1 MKIPFDVTFHPSWWY
16 KHAGVSFK
24 REFFTDPEYRIEADI
39 QMRKVL
45 HEKFGDF
52 GLGEKKPQPR
62 PLLGS
67 DLIASGF
74 LHSEIMGCEV
84 RYQEENPP
92 EVICTNLSDEA
103 VMNLRL
109 PELEKIELW
118 KNIEEQGKYLYEKFG
133 FVETHMN
140 LMGIQNIAMDLRG
153 QNLLM
158 DYYLNPELAH
168 HLLGLC
174 TQLSIAI
181 GRWFKRYSNN
191 LSAGVT
197 AIVKQTVP
205 DMYLTSNCT
214 VEMISLDTYN
224 TFLAEYD
231 QLLAEAFGSF
241 GIHHCGQTME
251 HVVEGYKNIKNLK
264 FAEVGAFSDIG
275 YVRKHLPDIHLNLRY
290 SPVKLKDV
298 QGDELYQEIHR
309 MIELGKPFNL
319 LSISCVGID
328 SLVKDEQVRNFLSC
342 CKNISPLV

>member
-1 MKIPFDVTFHPSWWY
+1 MKIPFDVTFHPSWWH

-24 REFFTDPEYRIEADI
+24 KEFFTDAEYRIEADI

-45 HEKFGDF
+45 YEKFGDF
-52 GLGEKKPQPR
+52 GLGEKSPKPR

-67 DLIASGF
+67 DLIASGY

-92 EVICTNLSDEA
+92 EVLCANLSDEA
-103 VMNLRL
+103 VMNLQS
-109 PELEKIELW
+109 PDLEKIEIW
-118 KNIEEQGKYLYEKFG
+118 RNIEAQGKYLYEKYG
-133 FVETHMN
+133 FVETHIN

-168 HLLGLC
+168 HLLEVC
-174 TQLSIAI
+174 TQLSIDI
-181 GRWFKRYSNN
+181 GRQLKRYSSN

-224 TFLAEYD
+224 SFLAQYD
-231 QLLAEAFGSF
+231 QRMAEAFGSF

-264 FAEVGAFSDIG
+264 FAEVGAFSDIA
-275 YVRKHLPDIHLNLRY
+275 YVREQLRHIHLNLRY

-298 QGDELYQEIHR
+298 QKDTLHQEIHA
-309 MIELGKPFNL
+309 MLELGKPL
-319 LSISCVGID
+319 DQLSISCVGID
-328 SLVKDEQVRNFLSC
+328 SLVTDEQIKNFLGC
-342 CKNISPLV
+342 CKETPL